1 MNNKY
6 DISRLADFLAEETTI
21 DRDEIKHLL
30 EIYFKFIPTYNK
42 WDSTIY
48 LRTQNWL
55 MWLWIHPIWMDDM
68 TSAIAYLKT
77 LARNLLRLDEKKDP
91 I

>member
-21 DRDEIKHLL
+21 DRDEIEHLL
-30 EIYFKFIPTYNK
+30 EIYFKFTPTHTI
-42 WDSTIY
+42 WESVIY

-55 MWLWIHPIWMDDM
+55 MWLWTHPIWTYDYS
-68 TSAIAYLKT
+68 SAIAYLKT
-77 LARNLLRLDEKKDP
+77 LARNLLRLDEEKKS